1 MIWKSV
7 TLDLSTDQVANLKAQ
22 NAKVIKHLED
32 GFPLQLK
39 VLEALK
45 TELTKIANTTPPLVK
60 ILEETKRGDHYAVQ
74 LLHSDNEILNLPWS
88 LAVDNISG
96 QALGAVNQLTLV
108 KCLSGY
114 VSRKKLP
121 AYAPPLKILF
131 MISSPEDA
139 DWKSRLSFEDEEFH
153 VLKAFEPLRASR
165 KGAKR

>member
-7 TLDLSTDQVANLKAQ
+7 TLDLSTEQIASLKAQ

-32 GFPLQLK
+32 GFPLRLN

-45 TELTKIANTTPPLVK
+45 TELTNIANATPELAK
-60 ILEETKRGDHYAVQ
+60 TLEEVHRAGDHCAVQ

-96 QALGAVNQLTLV
+96 QALGAVNQLALA
-108 KCLSGY
+108 KCLPDY
-114 VSRKKLP
+114 VSRKKLH
-121 AYAPPLKILF
+121 AHAPPLKVLI

-153 VLKAFEPLRASR
+153 ILRAF
-165 KGAKR
+165 